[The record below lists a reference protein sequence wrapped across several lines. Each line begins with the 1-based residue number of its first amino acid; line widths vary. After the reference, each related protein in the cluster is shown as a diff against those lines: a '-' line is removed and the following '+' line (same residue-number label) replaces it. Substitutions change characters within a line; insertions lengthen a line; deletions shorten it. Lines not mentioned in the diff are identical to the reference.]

1 VNYGASSA
9 TYSAL
14 EMLSLNQVAMKVAA
28 VIIDSIARMFI
39 YSPYGYE
46 SSFHGQYYS
55 QKPICPTRFAFISQL
70 VKRLK
75 FVDPAWLDAICSRL
89 SQVIHDREELS
100 STGTL
105 AREIQESFNSYLPDV
120 KSALDRTLKLREKM
134 VALLEQ
140 PATRYDQTVLTLYR
154 EIAPI
159 PPEERLS
166 LRHLLTDADRDALG
180 PYPARANWLA
190 LEECSR
196 ERLISGL
203 SIWALIFPDDYDYR
217 DVMCMTAPTHVVA
230 VELGMEPEVVF
241 AEAARFAGPGVAE
254 TLLKFGKRQD
264 VSLDAFGWTRV
275 ETPNGP
281 RIRQAI

>member
-1 VNYGASSA
+1 
-9 TYSAL
+9 
-14 EMLSLNQVAMKVAA
+14 MLSLNQVAMKVAA

-46 SSFHGQYYS
+46 SSFHRQYYS
-55 QKPICPTRFAFISQL
+55 EKPICPASFAFISQL

-89 SQVIHDREELS
+89 SDVIHDREEFS

-105 AREIQESFNSYLPDV
+105 AQEIQESFNSYLPDV
-120 KSALDRTLKLREKM
+120 KSALDRTRKLREKM

-140 PATRYDQTVLTLYR
+140 PPTRYDQTVLTLYR

-159 PPEERLS
+159 PPEERGG
-166 LRHLLTDADRDALG
+166 LRRLLTDADRDALG

-190 LEECSR
+190 LEEQSR
-196 ERLISGL
+196 ERLLSGL
-203 SIWALIFPDDYDYR
+203 SIWALIFPDDYDDR

-230 VELGMEPEVVF
+230 VELALDPHEIFV
-241 AEAARFAGPGVAE
+241 AAAGFAGPGVAK
-254 TLLKFGKRQD
+254 TLCNFGKRQD
-264 VSLDAFGWTRV
+264 ISLAAFGWTRID
-275 ETPNGP
+275 TPNGP